1 MKSPSRKY
9 VDLILTASSKWG
21 NWDPPRP
28 VQIGD
33 FAEVNVETGD
43 FEPQG
48 NICTYDFKDP
58 ALQAIIARY
67 PPVIRKD
74 KNGWEIT
81 WRDAKRGEFS
91 HALESLSLDGVI
103 PGLAQATV
111 KGKWEFQR
119 GSGALLVMVRP
130 RTTYLPRELL
140 KPLASAPILKENNIS
155 FVDEVIS
162 CPAYHLC
169 WSHKGGDSVSLALI
183 GDVPMPIGPVV
194 GCAAADAKWWTEA
207 TAGNFRHA
215 CDINGSYV
223 YTPLFRLKRKSVR
236 AWPWREGEKPLNE
249 ELWVD
254 TKQPWDQLDENG
266 EEIPFEDT
274 VYNPTNL

>member
-9 VDLILTASSKWG
+9 VDLILNASSKWG

-28 VQIGD
+28 VQVGD
-33 FAEVNVETGD
+33 FGEVNAKTGD

-48 NICTYDFKDP
+48 NIYTYDFKDP
-58 ALQAIIARY
+58 TLQADIARY
-67 PPVIRKD
+67 PPVIGKD
-74 KNGWEIT
+74 ENGWEIT
-81 WRDAKRGEFS
+81 SRDVKRGEFS
-91 HALESLSLDGVI
+91 LALEAVI

-111 KGKWEFQR
+111 KGKWEFRR

-130 RTTYLPRELL
+130 RTTYMPAELL
-140 KPLASAPILKENNIS
+140 KPLANAPILKGKTIS
-155 FVDEVIS
+155 FVDEVVS
-162 CPAYHLC
+162 CPAYYLC
-169 WSHKGGDSVSLALI
+169 LSHKGGDSVSLALI
-183 GDVPMPIGPVV
+183 GDMPMPAGPVV
-194 GCAAADAKWWTEA
+194 GGTAADAKWWTEA

-215 CDINGSYV
+215 CDINGSHV

-249 ELWVD
+249 EELWVD
-254 TKQPWDQLDENG
+254 RKQPWDQLDENG